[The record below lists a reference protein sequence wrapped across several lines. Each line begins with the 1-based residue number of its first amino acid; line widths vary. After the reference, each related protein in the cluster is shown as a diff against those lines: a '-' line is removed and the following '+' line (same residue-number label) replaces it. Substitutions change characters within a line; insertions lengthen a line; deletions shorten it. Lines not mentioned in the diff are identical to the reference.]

1 MKARQK
7 LVVCPGFHRAGI
19 VVPVDE
25 NDVGYREV
33 PETPGT
39 VLLKGA
45 RAQKIGL
52 KSTYYPPPMK

>member
-39 VLLKGA
+39 ELLKFTMFANILMVNDCKYVLG
-45 RAQKIGL
+45 
-52 KSTYYPPPMK
+52 